1 MACLDRPQGLAILSF
16 WVGMEGRGLEGL
28 CVKGLPWNLL
38 LQLALLPVGVDHWL
52 MLVGTGKSETQTLDM
67 RPVVGEGH
75 FSV

>member
-1 MACLDRPQGLAILSF
+1 MLRDYPGIF
-16 WVGMEGRGLEGL
+16 FYN
-28 CVKGLPWNLL
+28 CV
-38 LQLALLPVGVDHWL
+38 LALLPVGVDHWL